1 MIAAVVRGARRVWLL
16 PVRFYQRVIS
26 PLTPPSCRYSP
37 SCSQYAIDAVEGR
50 GIFLGTLLAA
60 WRILRCNPLFAG
72 GHDPVCLPG
81 CGGEREEGV
90 S

>member
-1 MIAAVVRGARRVWLL
+1 MTHRVLAAARRLWLL

-37 SCSQYAIDAVEGR
+37 SCSCYAIEAVERR
-50 GIFLGTLLAA
+50 GIIAGTFLTA
-60 WRILRCNPLFAG
+60 WRILRCNPFFAG
-72 GHDPVCLPG
+72 GHDPVPVPAKLRDP
-81 CGGEREEGV
+81 EGA